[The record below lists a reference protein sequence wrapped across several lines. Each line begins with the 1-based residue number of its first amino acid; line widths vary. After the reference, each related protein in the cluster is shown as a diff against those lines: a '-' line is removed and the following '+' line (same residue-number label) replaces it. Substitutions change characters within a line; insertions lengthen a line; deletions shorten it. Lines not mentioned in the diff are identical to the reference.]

1 MAALKIHSSSIKT
14 LSSTD
19 RSYVFK
25 LLQLH
30 LLPHIGVTPHGSL
43 YIYISKIWPSQSRFA
58 KILYICHAARELMR
72 VALRR
77 RPPDLRD
84 NYRMKNL
91 QTAGALMRN
100 IVGKGFHQLR
110 AQLEGPMLA
119 MIPSLID
126 NPKFVE
132 LGMQD
137 GMQRI
142 LKKQS
147 SPFRMAVFFL

>member
-1 MAALKIHSSSIKT
+1 
-14 LSSTD
+14 
-19 RSYVFK
+19 
-25 LLQLH
+25 
-30 LLPHIGVTPHGSL
+30 
-43 YIYISKIWPSQSRFA
+43 
-58 KILYICHAARELMR
+58 
-72 VALRR
+72 
-77 RPPDLRD
+77 
-84 NYRMKNL
+84 
-91 QTAGALMRN
+91 MRN

>member
-1 MAALKIHSSSIKT
+1 
-14 LSSTD
+14 
-19 RSYVFK
+19 
-25 LLQLH
+25 
-30 LLPHIGVTPHGSL
+30 
-43 YIYISKIWPSQSRFA
+43 
-58 KILYICHAARELMR
+58 

-100 IVGKGFHQLR
+100 IVGKGFHQMR
-110 AQLEGPMLA
+110 SQLEGPLMA
-119 MIPSLID
+119 MIPPLID

-132 LGMQD
+132 LGMHD

-147 SPFRMAVFFL
+147 SPFTSHLLFVLTRGHHCF